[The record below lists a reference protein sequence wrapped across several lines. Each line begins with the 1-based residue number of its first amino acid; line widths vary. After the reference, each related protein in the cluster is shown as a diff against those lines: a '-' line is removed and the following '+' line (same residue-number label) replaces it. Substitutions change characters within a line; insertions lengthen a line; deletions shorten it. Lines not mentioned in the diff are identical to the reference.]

1 MNNIVNKYA
10 IAKCG
15 HSDELGSIFDI
26 RCKRCATEAHK
37 IATQNN
43 NKKVRK

>member
-1 MNNIVNKYA
+1 MKNTMSKYA

-15 HSDELGSIFDI
+15 HSDELALIFDV
-26 RCKRCATEAHK
+26 RCKRCAAEAHK

-43 NKKVRK
+43 NKKARK